1 MNTKTAKKVTAILS
15 CEDFAK
21 LQGNKDFILKTE
33 IANIQKEIGL
43 ENKNGIEAINY
54 AKKIGRYM
62 LKGADYFKSK
72 EGKAELFKVNLE
84 VTYLD
89 FYMKE
94 FSKKESAIYEY
105 MNLGKL
111 SDEQITAQIDKG
123 ILNKREIIKNC
134 KVKNEGENVGKGEGE
149 VKVKKEKF
157 SVTMDKDD
165 KIVIKGENAL
175 TLSQICMIEKEIKR
189 IKEENKRANGL
200 TEEKPIKK
208 SKKPTKVVQVVGGFE
223 VVSA

>member
-1 MNTKTAKKVTAILS
+1 MQTKQAKKVTAILS

-21 LQGNKDFILKTE
+21 LQGNKDFLLKTE
-33 IANIQKEIGL
+33 IAKIKKEIAF
-43 ENKNGIEAINY
+43 ENKNGADAINY

-62 LKGADYFKSK
+62 LKGAEYFKSK
-72 EGKAELFKVNLE
+72 DGKAELFKVNLE

-111 SDEQITAQIDKG
+111 SDEQINGQLEKG
-123 ILNKREIIKNC
+123 IINKREIIKNC
-134 KVKNEGENVGKGEGE
+134 KAKNEGENVGEGEGEGEGE
-149 VKVKKEKF
+149 VKVKAEKF
-157 SVTMDKDD
+157 SVTMDKEN

-175 TLSQICMIEKEIKR
+175 TLSQITLLKKEIARIEKN
-189 IKEENKRANGL
+189 IKEARKTA
-200 TEEKPIKK
+200 
-208 SKKPTKVVQVVGGFE
+208 
-223 VVSA
+223 

>member
-1 MNTKTAKKVTAILS
+1 MKKVTAKKVTAILS

-33 IANIQKEIGL
+33 LHNLQTQIAL
-43 ENKNGIEAINY
+43 ESKNGEEAINY

-62 LKGADYFKSK
+62 LKGAEYFKSK
-72 EGKAELFKVNLE
+72 EGKNELFKVNLE
-84 VTYLD
+84 FTYLD

-111 SDEQITAQIDKG
+111 MDEQITAQIDKG

-134 KVKNEGENVGKGEGE
+134 KVKNEGENVGEGE
-149 VKVKKEKF
+149 IKVKKEKF
-157 SVTMDKDD
+157 SVTMDNDD
-165 KIVIKGENAL
+165 KINIKGEHVL
-175 TLSQICMIEKEIKR
+175 TLSQITLLKKEIARIEKNIKD
-189 IKEENKRANGL
+189 A
-200 TEEKPIKK
+200 
-208 SKKPTKVVQVVGGFE
+208 KKP
-223 VVSA
+223 A

>member
-1 MNTKTAKKVTAILS
+1 MRTKPKIKIMNNKTAKKVTAILS

-33 IANIQKEIGL
+33 LNNIQTQIAL
-43 ENKNGIEAINY
+43 ESKNGADAINY

-84 VTYLD
+84 FTYLD

-111 SDEQITAQIDKG
+111 TDEQINAQIEKG
-123 ILNKREIIKNC
+123 NLNKREIIKNC
-134 KVKNEGENVGKGEGE
+134 KAKNEGENVGEGEGEGE

-165 KIVIKGENAL
+165 KINIKGEHTL
-175 TLSQICMIEKEIKR
+175 TLSQITLLKKEIARIEKNLKD
-189 IKEENKRANGL
+189 A
-200 TEEKPIKK
+200 
-208 SKKPTKVVQVVGGFE
+208 KKP
-223 VVSA
+223 A